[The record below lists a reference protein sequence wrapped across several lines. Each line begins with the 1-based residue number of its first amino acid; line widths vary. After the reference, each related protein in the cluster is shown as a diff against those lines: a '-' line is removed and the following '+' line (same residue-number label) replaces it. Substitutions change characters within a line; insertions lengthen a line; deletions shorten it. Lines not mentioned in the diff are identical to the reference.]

1 MLEIA
6 LISNEIFSETLN
18 RILAILH
25 SLSEL
30 KLKDL
35 LFKDSWWEIYMFKNS
50 FCYSERKF

>member
-1 MLEIA
+1 MLEMLA

-35 LFKDSWWEIYMFKNS
+35 LFKDSW
-50 FCYSERKF
+50 